1 MLKAIAKTPGC
12 PKEFTSNA
20 MLVEWASLQTALK
33 VGSYGL
39 DETEAFG
46 TEACKVPSFEW
57 ARTFL
62 PNWPAL
68 QWVALRLTPLTC
80 SASGCEHSWS
90 IEGWIHSKKR
100 NRLGQ
105 TNVERLV
112 RAHTNLILDRT
123 LKDWSATALPWEI
136 DMTIEEPESV
146 AENKESLDN
155 NESGSDMA
163 SGAGA

>member
-1 MLKAIAKTPGC
+1 M
-12 PKEFTSNA
+12 
-20 MLVEWASLQTALK
+20 
-33 VGSYGL
+33 
-39 DETEAFG
+39 
-46 TEACKVPSFEW
+46 PSFEW

-62 PNWPAL
+62 YHWPAL

-100 NRLGQ
+100 NMLGQ

-112 RAHTNLILDRT
+112 RAHTNLILDRS
-123 LKDWSATALPWEI
+123 LEDRSAKVLPWEI

-146 AENKESLDN
+146 AEVSKESIDD
-155 NESGSDMA
+155 SASASDMA
-163 SGAGA
+163 IGE